1 MAVMEILMP
10 FLHLLERYNG
20 MVMTPAAAPEEMP
33 VADPFADTFKSTL
46 EVAPPPAL
54 TLVANR

>member
-1 MAVMEILMP
+1 MEILMP

-20 MVMTPAAAPEEMP
+20 MVMTPAPQTPEAAQ
-33 VADPFADTFKSTL
+33 VDDPFKDAFKGAL
-46 EVAPPPAL
+46 EVAAPPAL